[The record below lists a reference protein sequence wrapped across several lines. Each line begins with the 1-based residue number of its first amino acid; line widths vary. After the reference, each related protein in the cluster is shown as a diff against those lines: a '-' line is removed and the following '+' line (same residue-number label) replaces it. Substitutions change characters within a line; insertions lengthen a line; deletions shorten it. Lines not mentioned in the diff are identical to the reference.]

1 MKLREILFEMQ
12 NISDTI
18 SINGV
23 ERHSKNS
30 NGDLIA
36 NAVDKIENFY
46 RWFGDSKMIDS
57 IGRPLV
63 VYHGTRESFDSFKP
77 SPFGKMGAGSYFTSI
92 KSDAVKYSERYGGGI
107 VIAVYL
113 KCEKL
118 AEIENPFK
126 KNSISSAYDSIIAA
140 RGVKGGEEIMVK
152 SPNQIKAVDNNGN
165 FDNSSNI
172 YS

>member
-1 MKLREILFEMQ
+1 MRNQITKAK
-12 NISDTI
+12 
-18 SINGV
+18 INP
-23 ERHSKNS
+23 
-30 NGDLIA
+30 GDWVAIRRQ
-36 NAVDKIENFY
+36 Y
-46 RWFGDSKMIDS
+46 
-57 IGRPLV
+57 
-63 VYHGTRESFDSFKP
+63 
-77 SPFGKMGAGSYFTSI
+77 
-92 KSDAVKYSERYGGGI
+92 AVKYSERYGGGI